1 MKTRVLARLVQ
12 AVVCAALVASGA
24 AHAATAPTYDG
35 YKSGYP
41 RLHRILTYHTAATR
55 HTDAATAPTYDGYK
69 SGYPQLH
76 RILTYH
82 TAATRHTAAPD
93 RGFAWRDAG
102 IGLLVGVLGAGLILV
117 SLSQLRRNRTT
128 VLP

>member
-1 MKTRVLARLVQ
+1 MLIRV
-12 AVVCAALVASGA
+12 AVVAAVAALVVPAAS
-24 AHAATAPTYDG
+24 AATPQYDG
-35 YKSGYP
+35 FKSGY
-41 RLHRILTYHTAATR
+41 A
-55 HTDAATAPTYDGYK
+55 
-69 SGYPQLH
+69 QLH

-82 TAATRHTAAPD
+82 AAAPAEASPG

-102 IGLLVGVLGAGLILV
+102 IGLLVGVLGAGLIAV

>member
-1 MKTRVLARLVQ
+1 MLIRV
-12 AVVCAALVASGA
+12 AVVAAVAALVVPA
-24 AHAATAPTYDG
+24 AQAATPQYDG
-35 YKSGYP
+35 FKSGY
-41 RLHRILTYHTAATR
+41 A
-55 HTDAATAPTYDGYK
+55 
-69 SGYPQLH
+69 QLH

-82 TAATRHTAAPD
+82 AAAPGEASPG

-102 IGLLVGVLGAGLILV
+102 IGLLVGVLGAGLIAV